1 MSRPGPGDDVRGDE
15 IPGDG
20 DLEATGD
27 ADVETR
33 RGVIGPFTVRQ
44 LVVLGLAIVAVFVGL
59 RVLTT
64 PLGKPTAALPTP
76 GASFVAFAPAQVGLR
91 PGDRAPELAGV
102 SNGRRVRLTSLA
114 GQPLQL
120 SAFRGRPVWINFFA
134 SWCPPCQAETPTIE
148 EEYEAHRAQGLV
160 VIGVSVQEASVADV
174 QRYATTYGLEY
185 PIGFDGTSAVY
196 RAYHVYGL
204 PTQVFI
210 DRNGIVRQVWNGPVT
225 RNQAEAMLAPLLAG
239 PGSSPAPSSPAVSPA
254 PSPAASA
261 AP

>member
-120 SAFRGRPVWINFFA
+120 FDES
-134 SWCPPCQAETPTIE
+134 E
-148 EEYEAHRAQGLV
+148 ERVGKGHLR
-160 VIGVSVQEASVADV
+160 IS
-174 QRYATTYGLEY
+174 
-185 PIGFDGTSAVY
+185 
-196 RAYHVYGL
+196 
-204 PTQVFI
+204 
-210 DRNGIVRQVWNGPVT
+210 
-225 RNQAEAMLAPLLAG
+225 
-239 PGSSPAPSSPAVSPA
+239 
-254 PSPAASA
+254 SPAASCRPSTA
-261 AP
+261 RALRRPCGARR